1 MRYGQGKGPKTRP
14 GNLVTRPGN
23 LVDDKLSDSATVTAA
38 TAGAAGTATAT
49 NTVTATAPAVASRG
63 PLGLAKM

>member
-38 TAGAAGTATAT
+38 TAGAAGT
-49 NTVTATAPAVASRG
+49 VTAAAAAAAAAASR
-63 PLGLAKM
+63 PALVSLAKM